1 MCKKYYRMM
10 LFLIFIHILLFGC
23 AKPPTE
29 EMIKAE
35 KAIDEAKQVQADIFA
50 NEVFMRAEESFQSAK
65 ESVAERKYEEARL
78 IALDTYHLARQSVT
92 IASVNKENI
101 VNETE
106 HGIQDIRVTIDELKS
121 IEAQSF
127 SKRASIQYD
136 ELQEILTKLET
147 ELGNIREK
155 LRNNEVMAARDD
167 LKSLNSEIQG
177 LKQEVSVSLKAKKKK
192 R

>member
-1 MCKKYYRMM
+1 
-10 LFLIFIHILLFGC
+10 
-23 AKPPTE
+23 
-29 EMIKAE
+29 
-35 KAIDEAKQVQADIFA
+35 
-50 NEVFMRAEESFQSAK
+50 
-65 ESVAERKYEEARL
+65 
-78 IALDTYHLARQSVT
+78 
-92 IASVNKENI
+92 
-101 VNETE
+101 
-106 HGIQDIRVTIDELKS
+106 
-121 IEAQSF
+121 SF